1 MFPCDAAKAP
11 ALSVSVSDE
20 SNCLLTVLA
29 LWDGFSLL
37 ISSSFLSFEQS
48 CQKCQICSQ
57 L

>member
-11 ALSVSVSDE
+11 VLSVSVSDE

-37 ISSSFLSFEQS
+37 INSSFLSFEQS